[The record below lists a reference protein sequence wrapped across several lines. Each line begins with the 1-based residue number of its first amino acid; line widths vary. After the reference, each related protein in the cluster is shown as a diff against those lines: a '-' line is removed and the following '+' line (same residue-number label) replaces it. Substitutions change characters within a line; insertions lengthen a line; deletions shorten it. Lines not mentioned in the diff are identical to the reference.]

1 MGSKKRGSTSK
12 RGFYAMVSKHT
23 PEALE
28 TIVKLLKHKNE
39 NIRLGAA
46 KVIMNKTI
54 PDLRSVEG
62 KIEGEV
68 VVGLVLKV
76 PEKNAK

>member
-1 MGSKKRGSTSK
+1 
-12 RGFYAMVSKHT
+12 MVSKHT